1 MAVGALAL
9 AAILLSRKDSQPE
22 QPPAIAPKRSV
33 LAAPAARTHERP
45 AIETLL
51 APLPF
56 GERPG
61 EGVLQGTAQV
71 DGPVPAA
78 GGLDELRLTDSQRAI
93 VEALLA
99 GRDGVLNEIRASID
113 GRRPADDEADRLC
126 ARAQEAHASC
136 MASIRATLLPDQA
149 ERFDALIRSG
159 RWGGFTLTIPR

>member
-1 MAVGALAL
+1 MVVGALAL
-9 AAILLSRKDSQPE
+9 AAILLSRKDSPPE
-22 QPPAIAPKRSV
+22 KPRAVAPRPAVPAT
-33 LAAPAARTHERP
+33 PAARTHDRP

-56 GERPG
+56 AERPG
-61 EGVLQGTAQV
+61 EDILRGTAQV
-71 DGPVPAA
+71 DGPAPAA
-78 GGLDELRLTDSQRAI
+78 GSLGELRLTDSQRPI

-99 GRDGVLNEIRASID
+99 QRDRVLDEIRASID